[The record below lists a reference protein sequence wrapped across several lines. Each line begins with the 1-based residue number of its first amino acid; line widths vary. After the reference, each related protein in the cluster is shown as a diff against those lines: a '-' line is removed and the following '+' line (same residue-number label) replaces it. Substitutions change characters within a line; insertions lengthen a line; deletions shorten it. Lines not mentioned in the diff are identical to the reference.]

1 MRATG
6 PSWGFGDK
14 GESVQRG
21 RIRRGMGR
29 RGGQPSGTAG
39 LGLSEAIVSFALML
53 VVLMGFLR
61 VLISTSKANEASHEA
76 TQAKLAARR
85 MMEVL
90 AAESF
95 ETVYSRYN
103 DDASDD
109 PAEGESPGS
118 GFVVEGLEAPEGDWD
133 GLAGEIV
140 FPVVG
145 GALREDVELP
155 RLGMPMDLNADGNID
170 GLDHGADHV
179 LLPVQVRVR
188 WAGASGPGLVE
199 FTTLMADD

>member
-1 MRATG
+1 ME
-6 PSWGFGDK
+6 W
-14 GESVQRG
+14 Q
-21 RIRRGMGR
+21 
-29 RGGQPSGTAG
+29 GGQPSSNAG
-39 LGLSEAIVSFALML
+39 LGLSEAILSFGMML
-53 VVLMGFLR
+53 VVLMAFLR
-61 VLISTSKANEASHEA
+61 VLVSTSKANEASYEA
-76 TQAKLAARR
+76 TQAKLVARR

-90 AAESF
+90 AAESLA
-95 ETVYSRYN
+95 TVFSRYN
-103 DDASDD
+103 DDPSDD

-118 GFVVEGLEAPEGDWD
+118 GFAVDGLDAPEGDAD

-145 GALREDVELP
+145 GVLRENAEFP

-170 GLDHGADHV
+170 GFDHGSDYV

-188 WAGASGPGLVE
+188 WDGASGPGFIE